1 MPCSSCFFSDY
12 LINQDFLD
20 DCHYGDPWLIFTVGV
35 QGAGKH
41 YTIDRLI
48 KDERL
53 NLLSFVF
60 VDPGMC

>member
-1 MPCSSCFFSDY
+1 

-41 YTIDRLI
+41 HTIDRLI

-53 NLLSFVF
+53 NLLSFIS